1 MFVTNLP
8 MLCIVIDCKVLSD
21 DDRKNYKLNE
31 EVGYYLISVQ
41 DNTIGFPQNY
51 SEQISEIFQRLNNKI
66 NHGRTGI
73 GLALCR
79 KIVNNQGG
87 IITEKSEEGQGV
99 EFEIILPAL
108 FVVLFIYTTYLP
120 PEIVVITPHWL
131 QLLNLIL
138 Q

>member
-1 MFVTNLP
+1 
-8 MLCIVIDCKVLSD
+8 VIDCKVLSD